1 METLLITNSTAVL
14 ATIGSCCTHSGSAD
28 INIHTCLGSFLS
40 HNIVQFH
47 SQDQPMV
54 IYLFSMERGYKY
66 EKFRGHM
73 RHYSRWFGKKSIFE
87 PTLFCQLECV
97 AALELLGS

>member
-1 METLLITNSTAVL
+1 
-14 ATIGSCCTHSGSAD
+14 
-28 INIHTCLGSFLS
+28 
-40 HNIVQFH
+40 
-47 SQDQPMV
+47 MV